1 MRQADERTITRGGM
15 LRALIG
21 GAVVAGGATVAARG
35 GAEDVLAAPSHALDK
50 RIMQFV
56 LTVEL
61 VQAGFY
67 EAAIEARKL
76 DGELLQLAL
85 AVREQERRHAAFV
98 QDWLKGDAGPP
109 PRTNFGGKLSSPDN
123 FLKAA
128 IDLEEAAIAGYLGQ
142 AAHLTK
148 ATMSAAATLVSVE
161 ARQVAWLRDLANV
174 SPAPR
179 AADPPRKPE
188 DVMAFLRDKGY
199 LA

>member
-1 MRQADERTITRGGM
+1 MRQGDERTITRGGM

-21 GAVVAGGATVAARG
+21 GAVVAGGATVVARG
-35 GAEDVLAAPSHALDK
+35 GTEDVHAAPSHALDT
-50 RIMQFV
+50 RIMKFV

-61 VQAGFY
+61 VQAAFY

-98 QDWLKGDAGPP
+98 QDWLKGDAGKP
-109 PRTNFGGKLSSPDN
+109 PRTNFGDKLSSPDN

-128 IDLEEAAIAGYLGQ
+128 IDLEEAAIAAYIGQ
-142 AAHLTK
+142 AANLTK
-148 ATMSAAATLVSVE
+148 ETMAAAATLISVE
-161 ARQVAWLRDLANV
+161 ARQVAWLRDMANV

-179 AADPPRKPE
+179 AADPPRTPE

-199 LA
+199 VA